1 MLYFTQNMFKHVSD
15 TFLKFSNPYFIFMY
29 FWGFVSKIDFLVIK
43 ITNFTH
49 KSGYLGKVG
58 SLGSKLS
65 TTKAYEA
72 S

>member
-1 MLYFTQNMFKHVSD
+1 MS
-15 TFLKFSNPYFIFMY
+15 FLAFE
-29 FWGFVSKIDFLVIK
+29 SKIDFLVIK

-58 SLGSKLS
+58 ALGSKMS
-65 TTKAYEA
+65 TPKAYDA

>member
-1 MLYFTQNMFKHVSD
+1 MFP
-15 TFLKFSNPYFIFMY
+15 TTLLNFSI
-29 FWGFVSKIDFLVIK
+29 SDFLSFLAFESEITFIVIK

-58 SLGSKLS
+58 VLGSKMS
-65 TTKAYEA
+65 TPKAYDA

>member
-1 MLYFTQNMFKHVSD
+1 MS
-15 TFLKFSNPYFIFMY
+15 FLA
-29 FWGFVSKIDFLVIK
+29 FVSKINFLVIK

-58 SLGSKLS
+58 ALGPKIS
-65 TTKAYEA
+65 TPKAYNA